1 MCTRAPSCG
10 WWLPA
15 LASAALIGCAGG
27 GSGGGPADTPAPTV
41 VGTAVDGSP
50 VPAITLTTPPVE
62 ATDTN
67 LPSLLGALAFPL
79 YAITAPSNVLGT
91 RVGTPHGAI
100 TIHHAR
106 AAGPWATSFPAG
118 AVTNPDATSLSA
130 TRAGTATRHMEM
142 WGDAKTGWSL
152 AHSRVGMFSF
162 VDGGVGR
169 TLMFYFGAETP
180 TADLP
185 VSSHPGLGS
194 ARYDGRTVGL
204 MTGGATSRFTGD
216 IRLVVDFARD
226 RLDGIVTGLTLEGP
240 GGGQPLGTSFI
251 IDTASGPVGF
261 IRDGGGTALDAPLT
275 ALDDATGARTACCGT
290 LVARFFGPA
299 AREVTGGWRFDGA
312 GGSLQAVF
320 GASRD
325 PSLSLEP
332 VVVDA
337 TAVPASFI
345 IPTDTTYPLYASDG
359 SVAGTRR
366 LQPGGLDLRYLGD
379 GAAQRVV
386 FLPGEIAPLS
396 QAESV
401 AAQSG
406 FRWQESGLADAS
418 AGPLAWSR
426 YGRLSTAGGTEP
438 MESNWHFGAQ
448 TPAGGIPSEGR
459 GHYIGRTAGTLVR
472 ADGRESLSGLIDLTV
487 DFALARASGRLS
499 ALEATAADGR
509 RRSLDSLAI
518 HGTPDGSGVW
528 SPHFEAELRGTD
540 DRPAG
545 TLTGRLF
552 GPSAQEVAGG
562 WTAAMSGGT
571 ANGAFGARTTEAAQP
586 AGPIALLP
594 WEAASGTRFTLG
606 QIAVRVTATGPT
618 QLPAMTSLE
627 PGPSFLT
634 PLPGGDLLLE
644 TSRSANLAFTTFGR
658 EAFVNA
664 VVPLEGLPAA
674 MQIHRSAVAD
684 DRRLLIAGEG
694 TLSHLRFG
702 YWEDRPGATGTAT
715 AGFFHAGQ
723 ETPPSRMPLQ
733 GSATYLGA
741 AVGQFV
747 TPSQQGTLHAALRLD
762 ADFGSGTVSGR
773 LSSLVVRSL
782 HPASTAGASPFANI
796 ELTGDLLPGT
806 AAFSGAALARNAAQ
820 EAVASGAMAG
830 RFHGREAQEVGGH
843 WQVSSPASD
852 VQAWG
857 AFGGTR

>member
-1 MCTRAPSCG
+1 V
-10 WWLPA
+10 
-15 LASAALIGCAGG
+15 I
-27 GSGGGPADTPAPTV
+27 
-41 VGTAVDGSP
+41 GTAVDDG
-50 VPAITLTTPPVE
+50 PAPASTLTTAPVE
-62 ATDTN
+62 ATDAT

-79 YAITAPSNVLGT
+79 YAITAPSDVLGT
-91 RVGTPHGAI
+91 RVGTPDGAI
-100 TIHHAR
+100 TINHAR
-106 AAGPWATSFPAG
+106 AAGAWATSFPAA

-130 TRAGTATRHMEM
+130 TRAGADTRYMET
-142 WGDAKTGWSL
+142 WGDATTGWSL
-152 AHSRVGMFSF
+152 AHSRLGMFSF
-162 VDGGVGR
+162 VDGGIGR
-169 TLMFYFGAETP
+169 SLLFYFGAETA

-185 VSSHPGLGS
+185 RSSHPGLGT
-194 ARYDGRTVGL
+194 ARYDGRTVGM
-204 MTGGATSRFTGD
+204 MTGSATDRFTGD
-216 IRLVVDFARD
+216 IRLLVDFARD
-226 RLDGIVTGLTLEGP
+226 RLDGIVTGLILEGP
-240 GGGQPLGTSFI
+240 GGGRPLGTSFL

-261 IRDGGGTALDAPLT
+261 TRDAGGAAFDAPLA

-312 GGSLQAVF
+312 GRSLQAVF
-320 GASRD
+320 GTSRD

-337 TAVPASFI
+337 TPVPPSFI
-345 IPTDTTYPLYASDG
+345 VPTDTTYPLYASDG

-366 LQPGGLDLRYLGD
+366 LHPGGLDLRYLGD

-401 AAQSG
+401 ATQSG
-406 FRWQESGLADAS
+406 LRWQESGLADAS
-418 AGPLAWSR
+418 AGQLAWSR
-426 YGRLSTAGGTEP
+426 YGRLSGAGGTAP
-438 MESNWHFGAQ
+438 LESSWHFGAQ
-448 TPAGGIPSEGR
+448 TPASGIPSGGQ
-459 GHYIGRTAGTLVR
+459 GHYIGRTAGSLVR
-472 ADGRESLSGLIDLTV
+472 ADGLESLTGLIDLTV

-499 ALEATAADGR
+499 ALEATAVDGR
-509 RRSLDSLAI
+509 RRSLDGLAI
-518 HGTPDGSGVW
+518 FGSPGGSGPL
-528 SPHFEAELRGTD
+528 SPTFEAELRGAD

-552 GPSAQEVAGG
+552 GPAAQEVAGG
-562 WTAAMSGGT
+562 WTAALGGGT
-571 ANGAFGARTTEAAQP
+571 ASGAFGARTTDASHP
-586 AGPIALLP
+586 AGPVALLP

-606 QIAVRVTATGPT
+606 QIGASVTTAGPT
-618 QLPAMTSLE
+618 RLPAMTSLE

-644 TSRSANLAFTTFGR
+644 TSRGANLAFTTFGR
-658 EAFVNA
+658 AAFVDV

-674 MQIHRSAVAD
+674 MHIHRSAVAD

-702 YWEDRPGATGTAT
+702 YWEDRPGAAGAAT
-715 AGFFHAGQ
+715 AGFFHVGQ
-723 ETPPSRMPLQ
+723 ETPPSQMPLQ

-741 AVGQFV
+741 AIGQFV

-773 LSSLVVRSL
+773 LSSLVVSGL
-782 HPASTAGASPFANI
+782 HPASTAGAPPFASI
-796 ELTGDLLPGT
+796 ELTGELRPGT
-806 AAFSGAALARNAAQ
+806 SAFTGAAMARNATQ
-820 EAVASGAMAG
+820 EAVASGGMAG
-830 RFHGREAQEVGGH
+830 RFHGREAQEVGGL
-843 WQVSSPASD
+843 WQVSSPAND

>member
-1 MCTRAPSCG
+1 MRTRATPCR
-10 WWLPA
+10 WWLPP
-15 LASAALIGCAGG
+15 LASAAFIGCAGG
-27 GSGGGPADTPAPTV
+27 GSGGSPADTPVPAV
-41 VGTAVDGSP
+41 IGTAVDDG
-50 VPAITLTTPPVE
+50 PASASTLTTAPVE
-62 ATDTN
+62 ATDAT
-67 LPSLLGALAFPL
+67 LHSLLGALAFPL
-79 YAITAPSNVLGT
+79 YAITAPSDVLGT
-91 RVGTPHGAI
+91 RVGTPDGAI
-100 TIHHAR
+100 TINHER
-106 AAGPWATSFPAG
+106 AAGAWATSFPTA
-118 AVTNPDATSLSA
+118 AVTNPDATSLGA
-130 TRAGTATRHMEM
+130 TRTGTDTRYMET
-142 WGDAKTGWSL
+142 WGDATTGWSL
-152 AHSRVGMFSF
+152 AHSRLGMFSF

-169 TLMFYFGAETP
+169 SLLFYFGAETA

-185 VSSHPGLGS
+185 LSSHLGLGS

-204 MTGGATSRFTGD
+204 MTGGATGRFTGD

-226 RLDGIVTGLTLEGP
+226 RLDGIVTGLMLEGP
-240 GGGQPLGTSFI
+240 GGGQPLGTSFL
-251 IDTASGPVGF
+251 IDTAGGPVGF
-261 IRDGGGTALDAPLT
+261 TRDAGGAALDVPL
-275 ALDDATGARTACCGT
+275 AAMDDATGARTACCGT

-299 AREVTGGWRFDGA
+299 AREVAGGWRFDGA
-312 GGSLQAVF
+312 GRSLQAVF

-332 VVVDA
+332 VIVYA
-337 TAVPASFI
+337 TPVPVSFI
-345 IPTDTTYPLYASDG
+345 MPTDTTYPLYAADG
-359 SVAGTRR
+359 SIAGTRR
-366 LQPGGLDLRYLGD
+366 LDPGGLDLRYLED

-396 QAESV
+396 QAASV
-401 AAQSG
+401 ASQSG
-406 FRWQESGLADAS
+406 FRWHEFGLADAS
-418 AGPLAWSR
+418 AGQLAWSR
-426 YGRLSTAGGTEP
+426 YGRLSAAGGHEP
-438 MESNWHFGAQ
+438 VESSWHFGAQ
-448 TPAGGIPSEGR
+448 TPASGIPSGGR
-459 GHYIGRTAGTLVR
+459 GHYIGRTAGALVR
-472 ADGRESLSGLIDLTV
+472 ADGLESLSGLIDLTV
-487 DFALARASGRLS
+487 DFSLARASGRLS
-499 ALEATAADGR
+499 ALEATSADGR
-509 RRSLDSLAI
+509 RRSLDGLAI
-518 HGTPDGSGVW
+518 HGSPGGSGPW
-528 SPHFEAELRGTD
+528 PPYFEAELRGAD

-562 WTAAMSGGT
+562 WTAALGGGT
-571 ANGAFGARTTEAAQP
+571 ASGAFGARTTDASHP
-586 AGPIALLP
+586 AGPVALLP

-606 QIAVRVTATGPT
+606 QIGARTTATGPT
-618 QLPAMTSLE
+618 QLPAMTSVE

-644 TSRSANLAFTTFGR
+644 TSRSANFAFATFGR
-658 EAFVNA
+658 EAFVDT

-674 MQIHRSAVAD
+674 MHIHRSAVAD
-684 DRRLLIAGEG
+684 DQRLLIAGEG

-702 YWEDRPGATGTAT
+702 YWEDRPGTPGTTT
-715 AGFFHAGQ
+715 AGFFHVGQ

-747 TPSQQGTLHAALRLD
+747 TPSQKGTLHAALRLD
-762 ADFGSGTVSGR
+762 ADFGSGRVSGR

-820 EAVASGAMAG
+820 EDVASGTMAG

-852 VQAWG
+852 VQVWG